1 MGLCVS
7 GERTDFE
14 LIMRYEGQKFL
25 GVRHIH
31 GTMEME
37 PQTRAWCFD
46 A

>member
-7 GERTDFE
+7 GERADFE
-14 LIMRYEGQKFL
+14 GVVRYNGQTFL
-25 GVRHIH
+25 GVRH
-31 GTMEME
+31 GVMEME